1 MKQNFIKFEKKKF
14 LLLAIIMLSVF
25 VFANTTGVT
34 ASGFAEFTKYL
45 NSFLGMIKWVGGIIA
60 FIYVIWKAVELMT
73 NFQFA
78 EFMKAVVAFAIIL
91 AIVFGGDKIINALG
105 GTEISPSYQ
114 TSRGEDKLTLGIER
128 YMLLGETLSLWK
140 KAFYSILIIC
150 FLLTGT
156 SIYLFVN
163 RSEVKSYLIKV
174 NNDGELIGSEKLNTQ
189 VKNVGKIEI
198 EYFAKKFIKDIRTI
212 TLDKKV
218 FDKALSE
225 STYFLTTEVKNKIQN
240 QFALEKVN
248 EFIAAG
254 KTRDV
259 EIVSFTS
266 IPETED
272 TYQVRWKEKEYDSNG
287 ALVARKNMNS
297 IMKFKNFTPNESQ
310 MQFNP
315 FGILITDMNINQ
327 ES

>member
-1 MKQNFIKFEKKKF
+1 MNENRIKKNK
-14 LLLAIIMLSVF
+14 
-25 VFANTTGVT
+25 
-34 ASGFAEFTKYL
+34 
-45 NSFLGMIKWVGGIIA
+45 SFFSKNPN
-60 FIYVIWKAVELMT
+60 K
-73 NFQFA
+73 
-78 EFMKAVVAFAIIL
+78 
-91 AIVFGGDKIINALG
+91 
-105 GTEISPSYQ
+105 
-114 TSRGEDKLTLGIER
+114 TSRGEDKLTLGVER

-266 IPETED
+266 IPEAED